1 MPCQLK
7 LELIESIE
15 YHLFCIIFSTV
26 RKQIV
31 EQSSNTQVKSIF
43 FIKKYYLA
51 IHFVLNIVILVDSFF
66 DSYALLSPH
75 TDFKIMLPK
84 SYLAFIIKRSNF
96 SDAKY
101 LNYGRNCRGCSN
113 WRCNISIYFI
123 SITSL
128 LLLPQPRIL
137 IWVLKILIKVPDW
150 F

>member
-113 WRCNISIYFI
+113 
-123 SITSL
+123 
-128 LLLPQPRIL
+128 
-137 IWVLKILIKVPDW
+137 
-150 F
+150 